1 MSHTASSS
9 TLELLAWVSSRRA
22 TYAEVM
28 DAWSSWCPRHA
39 VWEDALVDGLV
50 RVVRIE
56 GRSEV
61 ALTPR
66 GVAVLYGATE
76 NGRLTAAAKAA
87 VAATDAR

>member
-1 MSHTASSS
+1 MSHATSTS
-9 TLELLAWVSSRRA
+9 TLELLAWIAERSA
-22 TYAEVM
+22 TYAETM

-50 RVVRIE
+50 RVVRTT
-56 GRSEV
+56 GRSEI

-66 GVAVLYGATE
+66 GVALLYGATE
-76 NGRLTAAAKAA
+76 NGRLTAAAKAS